1 MKMNSS
7 SLGNFKCTETTT
19 TTSI

>member
-1 MKMNSS
+1 MNMNSS
-7 SLGNFKCTETTT
+7 SQGNFKCTETTT